1 MSVRNQEQQQQHKQ
15 EPALASSKAW
25 EGKVV
30 RNPNN
35 LPADDF
41 ALVAAL
47 VDAALAKGYSV
58 SIYDGEAWTVKRST
72 DRAELMAAIGT
83 TDMDTLRIRNACG
96 AAVGSVL
103 TVYGNGDWST
113 IADSSVSPEIEA
125 LTDAAERAAGCA
137 L

>member
-1 MSVRNQEQQQQHKQ
+1 MSTRNQEHQQQQEQ
-15 EPALASSKAW
+15 QPALASSKAW
-25 EGKVV
+25 GREAVQ
-30 RNPNN
+30 NPNS

-41 ALVAAL
+41 ALVSAL

-83 TDMDTLRIRNACG
+83 TDMDTLRIRKACG

-125 LTDAAERAAGCA
+125 LTDAAEQAAGCA
-137 L
+137 P